1 MKNIIHVLFAFLVS
15 FNAQSEIIWGW
26 SGVAGVYLSDGKT
39 DLFFDPVFSR
49 PSIPQI
55 LLGLSYDVD
64 EKYVK
69 SQLDQMRISKL
80 DGIFIA
86 HSHFDHA
93 LDMHVVNKLVG
104 GKIYGTQTTAFL
116 AEAHGVR
123 DDQYQIVKNAEEI
136 KLGDFTVRI
145 VDSKHGLILGLYE
158 YQGGEITKPL
168 KRTPDLSDYLMGGS
182 FSFYVS
188 HPEGDFFIHQ
198 ATRTTAQIQS
208 LLKGKKLK
216 VMFQGIANR
225 RSSEELYKDIIEHA
239 ESVDLIVPIH
249 HDNFFLQKNEKEIE
263 MLWGVDLEDFLN
275 YSKNKK
281 QKVYLP
287 KYNAIE
293 KI

>member
-1 MKNIIHVLFAFLVS
+1 MKKIIHVLFAFLVS
-15 FNAQSEIIWGW
+15 INAHSEIIWGW

-55 LLGLSYDVD
+55 LLGLSYEVD

-69 SQLDQMRISKL
+69 SQLEQMRISKL

-198 ATRTTAQIQS
+198 ATRTTSQIQS

-239 ESVDLIVPIH
+239 DIVELIVPIH
-249 HDNFFLQKNEKEIE
+249 HDNFFLQKNEKEID

-275 YSKNKK
+275 YSKKRD
-281 QKVYLP
+281 QKVFLP
-287 KYNAIE
+287 KYNSIE